1 LDRGGEFLH
10 EQLQWVL
17 VELNS
22 NSMKSDLQVRRKE
35 FEPIPADLLIQHLAS
50 VFILALNWSTKR
62 KEELDPK

>member
-1 LDRGGEFLH
+1 
-10 EQLQWVL
+10 
-17 VELNS
+17 
-22 NSMKSDLQVRRKE
+22 MKSDLQVRRKE